1 MINIQNKV
9 DCCGCNAC
17 GDVCAHDAITF
28 KTDIEGFWY
37 PEVDKDK
44 CTDCHL
50 CEKVCPIINVKE
62 LHNDYETPLCYAAM
76 HKNYEVRF
84 DSTSGGLFS
93 AFAEKIYRDGG
104 YVGGA
109 IWENDNGIWN
119 IRHFISNDKNDLPK
133 LRSSKYGQSD
143 ATGIYKKI
151 KELLKSGEKVLIC
164 SAPCQ
169 IAALKSFLRKD
180 YDNLITIDFI
190 CRGVNSMKIWHKRDA
205 DYERDYGS
213 KIVYKKEKNKELGW
227 KNLTFKVKFADGQ
240 VRYEPRNVSISTR
253 GYLKTNVFSRP
264 SCYDCRFKGQQRN
277 ADITLADFWRIEKVD
292 ISMDDNL
299 GTSLVMVHSK
309 KGKDLLHSIQQKIK
323 IVEIPYEQV
332 ADKNPMLLQSQPA
345 PLVDRKAFYEDLDKG
360 TFNDVANKYFPF
372 ENKGLKYR
380 LKQLLSVAKEI
391 HHNYGFN
398 IFLLP
403 RFIYY
408 NFMKKNIKTHFMKNG
423 LFYPSKHTVVKIH
436 PKAKLEL
443 KGPLSIG
450 RPFMKGSKLESRFLM
465 AEGASMKVDSGF
477 YCRYGADIEIFKGA
491 SLLIKDDLFCQREGG
506 PNIGFTL
513 ICGDHIEMGEECRI
527 GRNVTIRD
535 NNGHHYLSLQGYKE
549 SKPVIIGKHVW
560 ICEGATIMQGVKIG
574 DGAIIGAHSVVYSNV
589 PAYSLVSG
597 NPAKVVQTN
606 VYWKY

>member
-1 MINIQNKV
+1 MIQIQNKV

-17 GDVCAHDAITF
+17 GDACVHQAITF

-50 CEKVCPIINVKE
+50 CEKICPILNAKE
-62 LHNDYETPLCYAAM
+62 LHNDFETPLCYAAM

-109 IWENDNGIWN
+109 IYNEDWS
-119 IRHFISNDKNDLPK
+119 IRHFISNDKADLSK
-133 LRSSKYGQSD
+133 LRSSKYAQSD

-151 KELLKSGEKVLIC
+151 RELLRNGEKVLIC

-169 IAALKSFLRKD
+169 IAALKTFLCKD
-180 YDNLITIDFI
+180 CDNLITLDFI
-190 CRGVNSMKIWHKRDA
+190 CRGINSPKI
-205 DYERDYGS
+205 ERKMDEDDEKKYGS
-213 KIVYKKEKNKELGW
+213 KIVYKKSKNKELGW
-227 KNLTFKVKFADGQ
+227 KNLTYKVIFANGQ
-240 VRYEPRNVSISTR
+240 VRYLTREKHLGTR
-253 GYLKTNVFSRP
+253 GYLTTNVFSRP
-264 SCYDCRFKGQQRN
+264 SCYDCKFKGKQRQS
-277 ADITLADFWRIEKVD
+277 DITLADFWGIENVD
-292 ISMDDNL
+292 KSMDDNL
-299 GTSLVMVHSK
+299 GTSLVMIHTE
-309 KGKDLLHSIQQKIK
+309 KGKQLFDAIQPKIK
-323 IVEIPYEQV
+323 TIEVPFESV
-332 ADKNPMLLQSQPA
+332 ALKNPMLFNNQPA
-345 PLVDRKAFYEDLDKG
+345 PLVDRDAFYADLDKG
-360 TFNDVANKYFPF
+360 SFNDVANKYFPW
-372 ENKGLKYR
+372 KHGGWKYYSSKYKATLKDYKR
-380 LKQLLSVAKEI
+380 VCGYSPI
-391 HHNYGFN
+391 SF
-398 IFLLP
+398 F

-408 NFMKKNIKTHFMKNG
+408 NFLRKNVIPNYKEAAFVLLGRHA
-423 LFYPSKHTVVKIH
+423 VVDIH
-436 PKAKLEL
+436 PKAKITLNA
-443 KGPLSIG
+443 PLLVGYTPI
-450 RPFMKGSKLESRFLM
+450 KGSKLETRLWM
-465 AEGASMKVDSGF
+465 QEGASLEINSRFGF
-477 YCRYGADIEIFKGA
+477 MYGADVEIFKGA
-491 SLLIKDDLFCQREGG
+491 SLIIKDDMQSQGSGG

-513 ICGDHIEMGEECRI
+513 ICGNHIEIGEECRM

-535 NNGHHYLSLQGYKE
+535 NNGHHYMSVQGYKE

-589 PAYSLVSG
+589 PPFSLVSG

>member
-17 GDVCAHDAITF
+17 GDACNQQAITF

-37 PEVDKDK
+37 PEVDMDK

-50 CEKVCPIINVKE
+50 CEKVCPILNVKE

-109 IWENDNGIWN
+109 VWDNENGIWN

-143 ATGIYKKI
+143 ASGIYKQI
-151 KELLKSGEKVLIC
+151 RDLLRNGEIVLIC

-180 YDNLITIDFI
+180 YENLYTIDFI

-205 DYERDYGS
+205 DYEKEYGS
-213 KIVYKKEKNKELGW
+213 KIIYKKEKNKELGW
-227 KNLTFKVKFADGQ
+227 KNLTYKMLFANGQ
-240 VRYEPRNVSISTR
+240 VRYETRKISISTR

-264 SCYDCRFKGQQRN
+264 SCYDCKFKGEQRN
-277 ADITLADFWRIEKVD
+277 SDITLADFWGIEAVD
-292 ISMDDNL
+292 KSMDDNL
-299 GTSLVMVHSK
+299 GTSLVLIHSQ
-309 KGKDLLHSIQQKIK
+309 KGKDLFDAIQQKIK
-323 IVEIPYEQV
+323 AVQV
-332 ADKNPMLLQSQPA
+332 SFESTAGKNPMLLKSQPA
-345 PLVDRKAFYEDLDKG
+345 PLVDRGAFYDDLDKG

-372 ENKGLKYR
+372 KDDLKLRAKRIKGILHY
-380 LKQLLSVAKEI
+380 I
-391 HHNYGFN
+391 HRAYGYN
-398 IFLLP
+398 IFQLP

-408 NFMKKNIKTHFMKNG
+408 NLLKRNIESHVKEGG
-423 LFYPSKHTVVKIH
+423 LLLLSRRTVADIH
-436 PKAKLEL
+436 PKAKVVLHA
-443 KGPLSIG
+443 
-450 RPFMKGSKLESRFLM
+450 PFCIGSKRFRKSRLESRFLM
-465 AEGASMKVDSGF
+465 EEGSYLEVNSSFDCM
-477 YCRYGADIEIFKGA
+477 YGADVEIFKGA
-491 SLLIKDDLFCQREGG
+491 SLIIKNDMQNQGAGG

-513 ICGDHIEMGEECRI
+513 ICGNHIEIGEECRI

-535 NNGHHYLSLQGYKE
+535 NNGHHYLSMQGYKE

-589 PAYSLVSG
+589 PAFSLVSG
-597 NPAKVVQTN
+597 NPAKVVQKD

>member
-1 MINIQNKV
+1 MIKIQNKI
-9 DCCGCNAC
+9 DCCGCNVC
-17 GDVCAHDAITF
+17 GDACAHGAITF

-62 LHNDYETPLCYAAM
+62 QHNDFETPLCYAAM

-93 AFAEKIYRDGG
+93 AFAEKIYRDSG

-119 IRHFISNDKNDLPK
+119 IRHFISNDKDDLPK

-143 ATGIYKKI
+143 ASGIYMKI
-151 KELLKSGEKVLIC
+151 KELLKNGETVLIC

-180 YDNLITIDFI
+180 YDNLITVDFI

-227 KNLTFKVKFADGQ
+227 KNLTFKILFADGQ
-240 VRYEPRNVSISTR
+240 VRYETRKISISTR
-253 GYLKTNVFSRP
+253 GYLRTNVFSRP
-264 SCYDCRFKGQQRN
+264 SCYDCKFKGGQRQ
-277 ADITLADFWRIEKVD
+277 ADITLADLWGVESIDK
-292 ISMDDNL
+292 SMDDNL
-299 GTSLVMVHSK
+299 GTSLVMIHSK
-309 KGKDLLHSIQQKIK
+309 KGQHFFDSIQQKVKAKEVTFESVTIN
-323 IVEIPYEQV
+323 
-332 ADKNPMLLQSQPA
+332 NPMLLNSQPA
-345 PLVDRKAFYEDLDKG
+345 PLVDRDAFYADLDKG

-372 ENKGLKYR
+372 EDN
-380 LKQLLSVAKEI
+380 LKQKAKRI
-391 HHNYGFN
+391 KFVLGHIKRVYGYN
-398 IFLLP
+398 ILQIP
-403 RFIYY
+403 RIIYY
-408 NFMKKNIKTHFMKNG
+408 NFLKRNIKINLING
-423 LFYPSKHTVVKIH
+423 GILLLSKYTVAEIH
-436 PKAKLEL
+436 PKAKITLNA
-443 KGPLSIG
+443 PFIIG
-450 RPFMKGSKLESRFLM
+450 SRRFRKSRLESRFLM
-465 AEGASMKVDSGF
+465 EEGASLEVNSGF
-477 YCRYGADIEIFKGA
+477 DCMYGADVEIFKGA
-491 SLLIKDDLFCQREGG
+491 SLVIKNDMQNQGAGG

-513 ICGDHIEMGEECRI
+513 ICGNHIEIGEECRI

-535 NNGHHYLSLQGYKE
+535 NNGHHYLSMQGYKE

-589 PAYSLVSG
+589 PAFSLVSG
-597 NPAKVVQTN
+597 NPAKVVQRN